1 MLPWTAE
8 QQFSGTCCLTTY
20 AANKPNLKTF
30 PLDNKMPGAGNE
42 YSLKY
47 STKVCIFLFLLPFPF
62 SSDFSN
68 PNEHHR
74 QDSVLPVSKERNRFR
89 SITWENYDP
98 LHQKYL
104 EIGEKIT
111 NVAY

>member
-1 MLPWTAE
+1 VHAAL
-8 QQFSGTCCLTTY
+8 QQQQQQKCTNNKNSGAKQNSLQHISAFCLHFY
-20 AANKPNLKTF
+20 LVLNISVF
-30 PLDNKMPGAGNE
+30 H
-42 YSLKY
+42 
-47 STKVCIFLFLLPFPF
+47 IH
-62 SSDFSN
+62 SN

-104 EIGEKIT
+104 EIGEIPKR
-111 NVAY
+111 

>member
-1 MLPWTAE
+1 MQHRVAATTKDP
-8 QQFSGTCCLTTY
+8 GTQNTFATFISSSLSHPLT
-20 AANKPNLKTF
+20 L
-30 PLDNKMPGAGNE
+30 
-42 YSLKY
+42 SLTL
-47 STKVCIFLFLLPFPF
+47 SLH
-62 SSDFSN
+62 SN

-104 EIGEKIT
+104 EIGKA
-111 NVAY
+111 VKLFVLL